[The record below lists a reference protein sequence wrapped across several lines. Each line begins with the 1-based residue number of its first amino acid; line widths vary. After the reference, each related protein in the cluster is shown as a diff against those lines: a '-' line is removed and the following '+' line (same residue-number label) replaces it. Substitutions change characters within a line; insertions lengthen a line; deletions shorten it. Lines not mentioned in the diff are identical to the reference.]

1 MSELG
6 ALGRILVIGGAI
18 IAAIGLLILLI
29 GKIPGLNWLGRLPG
43 DILIRREGFTFYAPI
58 ATMLILSLLLT
69 LVVNL
74 LRR

>member
-29 GKIPGLNWLGRLPG
+29 GKIPGLNGLGRLPG